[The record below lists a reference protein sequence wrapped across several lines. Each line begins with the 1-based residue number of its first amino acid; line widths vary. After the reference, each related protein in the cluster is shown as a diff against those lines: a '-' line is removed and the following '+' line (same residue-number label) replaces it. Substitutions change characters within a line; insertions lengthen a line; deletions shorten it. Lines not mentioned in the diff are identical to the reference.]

1 MRNTTTRIARERKT
15 RSRRGRKAVR
25 SYTIAASRNDDR
37 ILKLRM
43 DHGIEGYAV
52 YHMLM
57 EKIAES
63 DRCEYA
69 IDDYK
74 VLAFDFRVDEQLVKC
89 VAEDYHLFCFND
101 GHLSPNPSDMQADT
115 GEEDDEE
122 DSEEDRNDCTNASER
137 PYTGTSATV
146 FAQKKEK
153 ENLPLHP
160 LKEKDKE
167 KERAEKKRNSLAED
181 NGGEDDSKLT
191 TAENKISDSLD
202 ESEKDSDKSENDSDK
217 SDNDIDKSS
226 GTEKPANAENAE
238 TTGANENGGSV
249 DSHSSHSKGST
260 PQAAG
265 SKETRIESFLTY
277 FSNYWNS
284 VLTSTNSRLRPIR
297 VVNGERRKRLVRLRQ
312 NYTDEEI
319 SRFVFRA
326 ANSPYL
332 NARDGRLRQP
342 ADLNWMLPTDDR
354 IVKIIE
360 GNM

>member
-25 SYTIAASRNDDR
+25 SYPIAASRNDDR

-69 IDDYK
+69 IDDYR
-74 VLAFDFRVDEQLVKC
+74 VLGFDFRVDEQLVKC

-101 GHLSPNPSDMQADT
+101 GHLSLNPSDMPADT

-122 DSEEDRNDCTNASER
+122 DGNDCTTASES

-146 FAQKKEK
+146 SAQKKEK

-167 KERAEKKRNSLAED
+167 KERAKKKRNSLAED
-181 NGGEDDSKLT
+181 NGGEDDSKVT

-202 ESEKDSDKSENDSDK
+202 KGRKDSDK
-217 SDNDIDKSS
+217 SDNDSDKSS

-265 SKETRIESFLTY
+265 SKETRIESFLAY

-342 ADLNWMLPTDDR
+342 ADLNWMLSTDDR

>member
-25 SYTIAASRNDDR
+25 SYPIAASRNDDR

-89 VAEDYHLFCFND
+89 VAEDYHLFCLND
-101 GHLSPNPSDMQADT
+101 GRLSLNPSDMPDDT
-115 GEEDDEE
+115 GEE
-122 DSEEDRNDCTNASER
+122 DSEEDVEEGGNDCPTASER
-137 PYTGTSATV
+137 PHTGTSAMV
-146 FAQKKEK
+146 SAQKKEK
-153 ENLPLHP
+153 ESLPLHP

-167 KERAEKKRNSLAED
+167 KERAEEKRISLAED
-181 NGGEDDSKLT
+181 NGGENDSNLKT
-191 TAENKISDSLD
+191 SENKAYDSPD
-202 ESEKDSDKSENDSDK
+202 KGEKDSDKD
-217 SDNDIDKSS
+217 S
-226 GTEKPANAENAE
+226 GTKKSATKENAE
-238 TTGANENGGSV
+238 ASAANEDCCCVNTTC
-249 DSHSSHSKGST
+249 SHSKGST
-260 PQAAG
+260 PSAAG
-265 SKETRIESFLTY
+265 GKEARIESFLAY

-342 ADLNWMLPTDDR
+342 ADLNWMLSTDDR

>member
-25 SYTIAASRNDDR
+25 SYPIAASRNDDR

-101 GHLSPNPSDMQADT
+101 GRLSPNLCDMPADT
-115 GEEDDEE
+115 GEDDGGE
-122 DSEEDRNDCTNASER
+122 DSEEDRSDCLTTTER

-146 FAQKKEK
+146 SAQKKEK

-191 TAENKISDSLD
+191 TAENKISDSPD
-202 ESEKDSDKSENDSDK
+202 KGEKDSDK
-217 SDNDIDKSS
+217 SDNDSDKSS

-238 TTGANENGGSV
+238 AAEANECRCSV
-249 DSHSSHSKGST
+249 ISHSSHGKEST

-265 SKETRIESFLTY
+265 SKETRIESFLAY

-342 ADLNWMLPTDDR
+342 ADLNWMLSTDDR

>member
-1 MRNTTTRIARERKT
+1 MRNTTTRIAKERKT

-25 SYTIAASRNDDR
+25 SYPIAASRNDDR

-74 VLAFDFRVDEQLVKC
+74 VLAFDFRVDEQLVKS

-101 GHLSPNPSDMQADT
+101 GRLSLNPSDMPADA
-115 GEEDDEE
+115 GEE
-122 DSEEDRNDCTNASER
+122 DSEQDVEEDGNDCTTASER

-146 FAQKKEK
+146 SVQKKEK

-167 KERAEKKRNSLAED
+167 KERAEEKRISLAED
-181 NGGEDDSKLT
+181 NGGENDSNLKT
-191 TAENKISDSLD
+191 SENKASDSPD
-202 ESEKDSDKSENDSDK
+202 KGEKDCDK
-217 SDNDIDKSS
+217 
-226 GTEKPANAENAE
+226 
-238 TTGANENGGSV
+238 GSV
-249 DSHSSHSKGST
+249 TKEAATKKNVEASAANTDGSRVNTICSHSKGST
-260 PQAAG
+260 PSAAG
-265 SKETRIESFLTY
+265 GKEARIESFLAY

-342 ADLNWMLPTDDR
+342 ADLNWMLSTDDR

>member
-15 RSRRGRKAVR
+15 RLRRGRKAVR
-25 SYTIAASRNDDR
+25 SYPIAASRNDDR

-101 GHLSPNPSDMQADT
+101 GRLSLNPSDMSADA
-115 GEEDDEE
+115 GEEDSEE
-122 DSEEDRNDCTNASER
+122 DSEEDRSDCTTASER
-137 PYTGTSATV
+137 PHTGTSAMV
-146 FAQKKEK
+146 SAQKKEK

-167 KERAEKKRNSLAED
+167 KERAEEKRISLAED
-181 NGGEDDSKLT
+181 NGGENDSNLKT
-191 TAENKISDSLD
+191 SENKASDSPN
-202 ESEKDSDKSENDSDK
+202 KGRNDSDK
-217 SDNDIDKSS
+217 GEKDCDKGSR
-226 GTEKPANAENAE
+226 TKEAAPKENAE
-238 TTGANENGGSV
+238 ASAANEDGCYVNTT
-249 DSHSSHSKGST
+249 SSHSKEST

-265 SKETRIESFLTY
+265 SKEARIESFLAY

-342 ADLNWMLPTDDR
+342 ADLNWMLSTDDR

>member
-25 SYTIAASRNDDR
+25 SYPIAASRNDDR

-101 GHLSPNPSDMQADT
+101 GRLSLNPSDMPADA
-115 GEEDDEE
+115 GEEDCEE
-122 DSEEDRNDCTNASER
+122 DGGDCLTTTES

-146 FAQKKEK
+146 SAQKKEK

-167 KERAEKKRNSLAED
+167 KERAEEKRNSLAED
-181 NGGEDDSKLT
+181 NGGENGSNLKT
-191 TAENKISDSLD
+191 SENKASNSP
-202 ESEKDSDKSENDSDK
+202 DKGRNDCDK
-217 SDNDIDKSS
+217 GDNDCDKGS
-226 GTEKPANAENAE
+226 GTEKTTNAENVEA
-238 TTGANENGGSV
+238 TGANENDGSV
-249 DSHSSHSKGST
+249 VTTSSHSKGST
-260 PQAAG
+260 PSAAG
-265 SKETRIESFLTY
+265 GKEARIESFLAY

-342 ADLNWMLPTDDR
+342 ADLNWMLSTDDR

>member
-15 RSRRGRKAVR
+15 RSRRGRKNVR
-25 SYTIAASRNDDR
+25 SYPIAASRNDDR

-89 VAEDYHLFCFND
+89 VAEDYHLFCLND
-101 GHLSPNPSDMQADT
+101 GRLSLNPSDMPDDT
-115 GEEDDEE
+115 GEE
-122 DSEEDRNDCTNASER
+122 DSEEDVEEGGNDCPTASER
-137 PYTGTSATV
+137 PHTGTSAMV
-146 FAQKKEK
+146 SAQKKEK
-153 ENLPLHP
+153 ESLPLHP

-167 KERAEKKRNSLAED
+167 KERAEEKRISLAED
-181 NGGEDDSKLT
+181 NGGENDSNLKT
-191 TAENKISDSLD
+191 SENKAYDSPD
-202 ESEKDSDKSENDSDK
+202 KGEKDSDKD
-217 SDNDIDKSS
+217 S
-226 GTEKPANAENAE
+226 GTKKSATKENAE
-238 TTGANENGGSV
+238 ASAANKDGGYVNTT
-249 DSHSSHSKGST
+249 SSHSKGST
-260 PQAAG
+260 PSAAG
-265 SKETRIESFLTY
+265 GKEARIESFLAY

-342 ADLNWMLPTDDR
+342 ADLNWMLSTDDR

>member
-25 SYTIAASRNDDR
+25 SYPIAASRNDDR

-89 VAEDYHLFCFND
+89 GAEDYNLFCFND
-101 GHLSPNPSDMQADT
+101 GRLSLTPCDMPADT
-115 GEEDDEE
+115 GEEDDDE
-122 DSEEDRNDCTNASER
+122 DGNDCLTTTEH

-146 FAQKKEK
+146 SAQKKEK

-167 KERAEKKRNSLAED
+167 KERREILSL
-181 NGGEDDSKLT
+181 KT
-191 TAENKISDSLD
+191 TAERMTVS
-202 ESEKDSDKSENDSDK
+202 
-217 SDNDIDKSS
+217 
-226 GTEKPANAENAE
+226 
-238 TTGANENGGSV
+238 
-249 DSHSSHSKGST
+249 
-260 PQAAG
+260 
-265 SKETRIESFLTY
+265 
-277 FSNYWNS
+277 
-284 VLTSTNSRLRPIR
+284 
-297 VVNGERRKRLVRLRQ
+297 
-312 NYTDEEI
+312 
-319 SRFVFRA
+319 
-326 ANSPYL
+326 
-332 NARDGRLRQP
+332 
-342 ADLNWMLPTDDR
+342 
-354 IVKIIE
+354 
-360 GNM
+360 

>member
-25 SYTIAASRNDDR
+25 SYPIAASRNDDR

-101 GHLSPNPSDMQADT
+101 GRLSLNLCDMQADT

-122 DSEEDRNDCTNASER
+122 DGNDCPNASER

-146 FAQKKEK
+146 AAQKKEK
-153 ENLPLHP
+153 ENIPC
-160 LKEKDKE
+160 
-167 KERAEKKRNSLAED
+167 
-181 NGGEDDSKLT
+181 
-191 TAENKISDSLD
+191 
-202 ESEKDSDKSENDSDK
+202 
-217 SDNDIDKSS
+217 
-226 GTEKPANAENAE
+226 
-238 TTGANENGGSV
+238 
-249 DSHSSHSKGST
+249 T
-260 PQAAG
+260 P
-265 SKETRIESFLTY
+265 
-277 FSNYWNS
+277 
-284 VLTSTNSRLRPIR
+284 
-297 VVNGERRKRLVRLRQ
+297 
-312 NYTDEEI
+312 
-319 SRFVFRA
+319 
-326 ANSPYL
+326 
-332 NARDGRLRQP
+332 
-342 ADLNWMLPTDDR
+342 
-354 IVKIIE
+354 
-360 GNM
+360 

>member
-1 MRNTTTRIARERKT
+1 MRNTTTRIARERKS

-25 SYTIAASRNDDR
+25 SYPIAASRNDDR

-101 GHLSPNPSDMQADT
+101 GRLSLNPSDMPDDA
-115 GEEDDEE
+115 GEEDCEE
-122 DSEEDRNDCTNASER
+122 DGGDCLTTTES

-146 FAQKKEK
+146 SAQKKEK

-167 KERAEKKRNSLAED
+167 KERAEEKRNSLAED
-181 NGGEDDSKLT
+181 NGGEDDSSLKT
-191 TAENKISDSLD
+191 SENKASDSPD
-202 ESEKDSDKSENDSDK
+202 KGGNDSEKGEKDCDKGSETK
-217 SDNDIDKSS
+217 KEA
-226 GTEKPANAENAE
+226 TKENAE
-238 TTGANENGGSV
+238 ASAANEDGSSV
-249 DSHSSHSKGST
+249 VTTSSHSKGST
-260 PQAAG
+260 PSAAG
-265 SKETRIESFLTY
+265 GKEARIESFLAY

-312 NYTDEEI
+312 NYTNEEI

-342 ADLNWMLPTDDR
+342 ADLNWMLSTDDR

-360 GNM
+360 GNL

>member
-25 SYTIAASRNDDR
+25 SYPIAASRNDDR

-89 VAEDYHLFCFND
+89 VAEDYHLFCFKDGRLSLNPND
-101 GHLSPNPSDMQADT
+101 MPADT

-122 DSEEDRNDCTNASER
+122 DGGDCLTTTES

-146 FAQKKEK
+146 SAQKKEK

-167 KERAEKKRNSLAED
+167 KERAEDKRISLAED
-181 NGGEDDSKLT
+181 NGGENDSSLKT
-191 TAENKISDSLD
+191 SENKASDSP
-202 ESEKDSDKSENDSDK
+202 DKGENDSDK
-217 SDNDIDKSS
+217 GS
-226 GTEKPANAENAE
+226 GTKEAATKENAE
-238 TTGANENGGSV
+238 ASAANEDGSCV
-249 DSHSSHSKGST
+249 NTTSSHSKGST
-260 PQAAG
+260 PSAAG
-265 SKETRIESFLTY
+265 GKEARIESFLAY

-284 VLTSTNSRLRPIR
+284 VLTSTNSRLRPIW

-342 ADLNWMLPTDDR
+342 ADLNWMLSTDDR

>member
-25 SYTIAASRNDDR
+25 SYPIAASRNDDR

-101 GHLSPNPSDMQADT
+101 GRLSLNLCDMQADT

-122 DSEEDRNDCTNASER
+122 DGNDCTTASER

-146 FAQKKEK
+146 SAQKKEK

-181 NGGEDDSKLT
+181 NGGEDDSKVT
-191 TAENKISDSLD
+191 TAENKISDYLD
-202 ESEKDSDKSENDSDK
+202 KGRKDSDKSENDS
-217 SDNDIDKSS
+217 DKSS

-238 TTGANENGGSV
+238 AAEANENDGSV
-249 DSHSSHSKGST
+249 VSHSSHGKEST
-260 PQAAG
+260 PQAAD
-265 SKETRIESFLTY
+265 SKEARIESFLAY

-342 ADLNWMLPTDDR
+342 ADLNWMLSTDDR

>member
-1 MRNTTTRIARERKT
+1 MRNTTTRIARERKS

-25 SYTIAASRNDDR
+25 SYPIAASRNDDR

-101 GHLSPNPSDMQADT
+101 GRLSLNPSDMPADA
-115 GEEDDEE
+115 GEEDSKEDVEE
-122 DSEEDRNDCTNASER
+122 GGNDCTTASER
-137 PYTGTSATV
+137 SYTGTSAMV
-146 FAQKKEK
+146 SAQKKEK

-167 KERAEKKRNSLAED
+167 KERAEEKRISLAED
-181 NGGEDDSKLT
+181 NGGENDSSLKT
-191 TAENKISDSLD
+191 SENKASDSPD
-202 ESEKDSDKSENDSDK
+202 KGEKDSEKGEKDCEKG
-217 SDNDIDKSS
+217 S
-226 GTEKPANAENAE
+226 GTKRATTKENAE
-238 TTGANENGGSV
+238 ESAANEDGGYV
-249 DSHSSHSKGST
+249 NTTRSHSKGST
-260 PQAAG
+260 PSAAG
-265 SKETRIESFLTY
+265 GKEARIESFLAY

-342 ADLNWMLPTDDR
+342 ADLNWMLSTDDR

>member
-1 MRNTTTRIARERKT
+1 MV
-15 RSRRGRKAVR
+15 S
-25 SYTIAASRNDDR
+25 
-37 ILKLRM
+37 
-43 DHGIEGYAV
+43 
-52 YHMLM
+52 
-57 EKIAES
+57 
-63 DRCEYA
+63 
-69 IDDYK
+69 
-74 VLAFDFRVDEQLVKC
+74 
-89 VAEDYHLFCFND
+89 
-101 GHLSPNPSDMQADT
+101 
-115 GEEDDEE
+115 
-122 DSEEDRNDCTNASER
+122 
-137 PYTGTSATV
+137 
-146 FAQKKEK
+146 AQKKEK

-167 KERAEKKRNSLAED
+167 KERAEEKRISLAGD
-181 NGGEDDSKLT
+181 NGGEDDSSLKT
-191 TAENKISDSLD
+191 SENKASDSP
-202 ESEKDSDKSENDSDK
+202 DKGENDSDK
-217 SDNDIDKSS
+217 GS
-226 GTEKPANAENAE
+226 GTKKAATKDNADASA
-238 TTGANENGGSV
+238 ANEDCGCVNTT
-249 DSHSSHSKGST
+249 SSHSKEST

-265 SKETRIESFLTY
+265 SKEARIESFLAY

-342 ADLNWMLPTDDR
+342 ADLNWMLSTDDR

>member
-25 SYTIAASRNDDR
+25 SYPIAASRNDDR

-69 IDDYK
+69 IDDYR
-74 VLAFDFRVDEQLVKC
+74 VLGFDFRVDEQLVKC

-122 DSEEDRNDCTNASER
+122 DGNDCTTASER
-137 PYTGTSATV
+137 PYAGISATV
-146 FAQKKEK
+146 AAQKKEK

-191 TAENKISDSLD
+191 TSENKISDSLD
-202 ESEKDSDKSENDSDK
+202 KGRKDSDK
-217 SDNDIDKSS
+217 SDNDSDKSS
-226 GTEKPANAENAE
+226 GTEKPTNAENAE
-238 TTGANENGGSV
+238 AAEANEDGYSV
-249 DSHSSHSKGST
+249 GSHSSHGKEST

-265 SKETRIESFLTY
+265 GKEARIESFLAY

-342 ADLNWMLPTDDR
+342 ADLNWMLSTDDR

>member
-25 SYTIAASRNDDR
+25 SYPIAASRNDDR

-101 GHLSPNPSDMQADT
+101 GHLSPNLCDMQADT

-122 DSEEDRNDCTNASER
+122 DENDCTNASER

-146 FAQKKEK
+146 AAQKKEK

-181 NGGEDDSKLT
+181 NGGEDDSKVT

-202 ESEKDSDKSENDSDK
+202 KGEKDSDK
-217 SDNDIDKSS
+217 SDNDSDKSS

-265 SKETRIESFLTY
+265 SKETRIESFLAY

-342 ADLNWMLPTDDR
+342 ADLNWMLSTDDR

>member
-25 SYTIAASRNDDR
+25 SYPIAASRNDDR

-63 DRCEYA
+63 NRCEYA

-101 GHLSPNPSDMQADT
+101 GRLSLNPSDMSADT
-115 GEEDDEE
+115 GEEDGEE
-122 DSEEDRNDCTNASER
+122 DSEEDGNDCLTTTER

-146 FAQKKEK
+146 AAQKKEK

-191 TAENKISDSLD
+191 TAENKISDSP
-202 ESEKDSDKSENDSDK
+202 DKGENDSDK
-217 SDNDIDKSS
+217 SDNDSDKSS

-238 TTGANENGGSV
+238 AAEANEDVCSV
-249 DSHSSHSKGST
+249 VLHSSHGKEST

-265 SKETRIESFLTY
+265 SKERRIESFLAY

-342 ADLNWMLPTDDR
+342 ADLNWMLSTDDR

>member
-25 SYTIAASRNDDR
+25 SYPIAASRNDDR

-89 VAEDYHLFCFND
+89 VAEDYNLFCFN
-101 GHLSPNPSDMQADT
+101 GGRLSPNPCDMQADT

-122 DSEEDRNDCTNASER
+122 DRSDCTTASER

-146 FAQKKEK
+146 SAQKKEK
-153 ENLPLHP
+153 GNLPLHP

-202 ESEKDSDKSENDSDK
+202 KGRKDSDK
-217 SDNDIDKSS
+217 SDNDSDKSS

-238 TTGANENGGSV
+238 AAEANECRCSV
-249 DSHSSHSKGST
+249 ISHSSHGKEST

-265 SKETRIESFLTY
+265 SKETRIESFLAY

-342 ADLNWMLPTDDR
+342 ADLNWMLSTDDR

>member
-25 SYTIAASRNDDR
+25 SYPIAASRNDDR

-101 GHLSPNPSDMQADT
+101 GHLSLNPSDMPADT

-122 DSEEDRNDCTNASER
+122 DGNDCPTASER
-137 PYTGTSATV
+137 SYTGTSATV
-146 FAQKKEK
+146 ATQKKEK

-191 TAENKISDSLD
+191 TAENKISDSP
-202 ESEKDSDKSENDSDK
+202 DKGENDSDK
-217 SDNDIDKSS
+217 SDNDSDKSS
-226 GTEKPANAENAE
+226 ETEKPANAENAE
-238 TTGANENGGSV
+238 AAEANVDGCSV
-249 DSHSSHSKGST
+249 VSHSSHGKGST
-260 PQAAG
+260 PQGAG
-265 SKETRIESFLTY
+265 GKERRIESFLAY

-342 ADLNWMLPTDDR
+342 ADLNWMLSTDDR

>member
-25 SYTIAASRNDDR
+25 SYPIAASRNDDR

-43 DHGIEGYAV
+43 DDGIEGYAV

-101 GHLSPNPSDMQADT
+101 GHLSLNPSDMPADT
-115 GEEDDEE
+115 GEEDDKE
-122 DSEEDRNDCTNASER
+122 DGNDCPTASER
-137 PYTGTSATV
+137 PYTGTSVTV
-146 FAQKKEK
+146 AAQKKEK

-167 KERAEKKRNSLAED
+167 KERTEKKRNSLAED
-181 NGGEDDSKLT
+181 NGGEDDSKVT

-202 ESEKDSDKSENDSDK
+202 KGRKDSDK
-217 SDNDIDKSS
+217 SDNDSDKSS

-238 TTGANENGGSV
+238 AAEANENGGSV

-265 SKETRIESFLTY
+265 SKETRIESFLAY

-342 ADLNWMLPTDDR
+342 ADLNWMLSTDDR

>member
-25 SYTIAASRNDDR
+25 SYPIAASRNDDR

-101 GHLSPNPSDMQADT
+101 GRLSLNPSDMPADT
-115 GEEDDEE
+115 GEV
-122 DSEEDRNDCTNASER
+122 DSEEDVEEGGNDCTTASER

-146 FAQKKEK
+146 SAQKKEK
-153 ENLPLHP
+153 ESLPLHP

-167 KERAEKKRNSLAED
+167 KERAEEKRISLAED
-181 NGGEDDSKLT
+181 NGGENDSSLKNS
-191 TAENKISDSLD
+191 ENKASDSPD
-202 ESEKDSDKSENDSDK
+202 KGGNDSEKGEKDCDKGSETK
-217 SDNDIDKSS
+217 KEA
-226 GTEKPANAENAE
+226 TKENAE
-238 TTGANENGGSV
+238 ASAANEDGSCV
-249 DSHSSHSKGST
+249 NTTSSHSKGST
-260 PQAAG
+260 PAAAG
-265 SKETRIESFLTY
+265 SKEARIESFLAY

-342 ADLNWMLPTDDR
+342 ADLNWMLSTDDR

>member
-25 SYTIAASRNDDR
+25 SYPIAASRNDDR

-74 VLAFDFRVDEQLVKC
+74 VLAFDLRVDEQLVKC

-122 DSEEDRNDCTNASER
+122 DGNDCTTASER
-137 PYTGTSATV
+137 PYAGTSATV
-146 FAQKKEK
+146 AAQKKEK

-191 TAENKISDSLD
+191 TSENKISDSLD
-202 ESEKDSDKSENDSDK
+202 KGRKDSDK
-217 SDNDIDKSS
+217 SDNDSDKSS

-238 TTGANENGGSV
+238 AAEANENDGSV
-249 DSHSSHSKGST
+249 VSHSSHGKEST

-265 SKETRIESFLTY
+265 SKERRIESFLAY

-342 ADLNWMLPTDDR
+342 ADLNWMLSTDDR

>member
-25 SYTIAASRNDDR
+25 SYPIAASRNDDR

-122 DSEEDRNDCTNASER
+122 DGNDCTTASES

-146 FAQKKEK
+146 SAQKKEK

-191 TAENKISDSLD
+191 TAENKISDSP
-202 ESEKDSDKSENDSDK
+202 DKGENDSDK
-217 SDNDIDKSS
+217 SDNDSDKSS

-238 TTGANENGGSV
+238 AAEANEDGGSV
-249 DSHSSHSKGST
+249 VSHSSHGKEST

-265 SKETRIESFLTY
+265 SKETRIESFLAY

-342 ADLNWMLPTDDR
+342 ADLNWMLSTDDR

>member
-25 SYTIAASRNDDR
+25 SYPIAASRNDDR

-101 GHLSPNPSDMQADT
+101 GRLSPNPSDMQADT

-122 DSEEDRNDCTNASER
+122 DRSDCTTASER

-146 FAQKKEK
+146 AAQKKEK

-181 NGGEDDSKLT
+181 NGGENDSKVT

-202 ESEKDSDKSENDSDK
+202 KGRKDSDK
-217 SDNDIDKSS
+217 SDNDSDKSS

-238 TTGANENGGSV
+238 AAEANENDGSV

-265 SKETRIESFLTY
+265 GKEARIESFLAY

-319 SRFVFRA
+319 SRFGFRA

-342 ADLNWMLPTDDR
+342 ADLNWMLSTDDR

>member
-1 MRNTTTRIARERKT
+1 MRNTTTRIARERKS

-25 SYTIAASRNDDR
+25 SYPIAASRNDDR

-101 GHLSPNPSDMQADT
+101 GRLSLNPNDMPADT
-115 GEEDDEE
+115 GEED
-122 DSEEDRNDCTNASER
+122 SEEDVEEGGNDCTTASER

-146 FAQKKEK
+146 SAQKKEK

-167 KERAEKKRNSLAED
+167 KERAEEKRISLAED
-181 NGGEDDSKLT
+181 NSGEVDSNLKT
-191 TAENKISDSLD
+191 SENKAYDSPD
-202 ESEKDSDKSENDSDK
+202 KGEKDSDKG
-217 SDNDIDKSS
+217 S
-226 GTEKPANAENAE
+226 GTKKAAPKENAE
-238 TTGANENGGSV
+238 ASAANEDGCCVNTT
-249 DSHSSHSKGST
+249 SSHSKGST
-260 PQAAG
+260 PSAAG
-265 SKETRIESFLTY
+265 GKEARIESFLAY

-284 VLTSTNSRLRPIR
+284 VLASTNSRLRPIR

-342 ADLNWMLPTDDR
+342 ADLNWMLSTDDR

>member
-25 SYTIAASRNDDR
+25 SYPIAASRNDDR

-101 GHLSPNPSDMQADT
+101 GHLSLNPSDMPADA
-115 GEEDDEE
+115 DEE
-122 DSEEDRNDCTNASER
+122 DSEEGVEEGGNDCTTASER
-137 PYTGTSATV
+137 LYTGTSAMIS
-146 FAQKKEK
+146 AQKKEK
-153 ENLPLHP
+153 ESLPLHP

-167 KERAEKKRNSLAED
+167 KERAEEKRISLAED
-181 NGGEDDSKLT
+181 NGGENDSSLKT
-191 TAENKISDSLD
+191 SENKASDSPD
-202 ESEKDSDKSENDSDK
+202 KGEKDSEEGENDCDK
-217 SDNDIDKSS
+217 GS
-226 GTEKPANAENAE
+226 GTKKSATKENAE
-238 TTGANENGGSV
+238 ASAANEDGSCV
-249 DSHSSHSKGST
+249 NTTSSHSKGST
-260 PQAAG
+260 PSAAG
-265 SKETRIESFLTY
+265 GKEARIESFLAY

-284 VLTSTNSRLRPIR
+284 VLASTNSRLRPIR

-342 ADLNWMLPTDDR
+342 ADLNWMLSTDDR

>member
-25 SYTIAASRNDDR
+25 SYPIAASRNDDR

-89 VAEDYHLFCFND
+89 VAEDYNLFCFN
-101 GHLSPNPSDMQADT
+101 GGRLSPNPCDMQADT

-122 DSEEDRNDCTNASER
+122 DGNDCLTTTER

-146 FAQKKEK
+146 SAQKKEK

-167 KERAEKKRNSLAED
+167 KERAKKKRNSLAED
-181 NGGEDDSKLT
+181 NGGEDDSKVT
-191 TAENKISDSLD
+191 TAENKSSDSP
-202 ESEKDSDKSENDSDK
+202 DKGRKDSDK
-217 SDNDIDKSS
+217 SDNDSDKSS

-249 DSHSSHSKGST
+249 DSHSSHGKEST
-260 PQAAG
+260 PQGAD
-265 SKETRIESFLTY
+265 SKERRIESFLTY

-342 ADLNWMLPTDDR
+342 ADLNWMLSTDDR

>member
-1 MRNTTTRIARERKT
+1 MRNTTTRIARERKS

-25 SYTIAASRNDDR
+25 SYPIAASRNDDR

-101 GHLSPNPSDMQADT
+101 GRLSLNPNDMPADT

-122 DSEEDRNDCTNASER
+122 DGGDCLTTTES

-146 FAQKKEK
+146 SAQKKEK

-167 KERAEKKRNSLAED
+167 KERAEEKRISLTVD
-181 NGGEDDSKLT
+181 NGGENDSSLKT
-191 TAENKISDSLD
+191 SENKASDSP
-202 ESEKDSDKSENDSDK
+202 DKGENDSEKGEKDCDK
-217 SDNDIDKSS
+217 GSVTKKAA
-226 GTEKPANAENAE
+226 TKENAE
-238 TTGANENGGSV
+238 ASAANEDGSCV
-249 DSHSSHSKGST
+249 NTTCSHSKGST
-260 PQAAG
+260 PSAAG
-265 SKETRIESFLTY
+265 GKEARIESFLAY

-342 ADLNWMLPTDDR
+342 ADLNWMLSTDDR

>member
-25 SYTIAASRNDDR
+25 SYPIAASRNDDR

-69 IDDYK
+69 IDDYR
-74 VLAFDFRVDEQLVKC
+74 VLGFDFRVDEQLVKC
-89 VAEDYHLFCFND
+89 VAEDYNLFCFN
-101 GHLSPNPSDMQADT
+101 GGRLSPNLCDMQADT

-122 DSEEDRNDCTNASER
+122 DGNDCTTASES

-146 FAQKKEK
+146 SAQKKEK

-202 ESEKDSDKSENDSDK
+202 KGEKDSDK
-217 SDNDIDKSS
+217 SDNDSDKSS

-332 NARDGRLRQP
+332 NARDGRLQQP
-342 ADLNWMLPTDDR
+342 ADLNWMLSTDDR

>member
-25 SYTIAASRNDDR
+25 SYPIAASRNDDR

-101 GHLSPNPSDMQADT
+101 SRLSLNPCDMPADT
-115 GEEDDEE
+115 GEEDDDE
-122 DSEEDRNDCTNASER
+122 DGNDCLTTTEH

-146 FAQKKEK
+146 SAQKKEK
-153 ENLPLHP
+153 ENLPLHL

-167 KERAEKKRNSLAED
+167 KERTEKKRNSLAED

-191 TAENKISDSLD
+191 TSENKISDSP
-202 ESEKDSDKSENDSDK
+202 DKGENGS
-217 SDNDIDKSS
+217 DKSS

-249 DSHSSHSKGST
+249 VTTSSHGKEST

-265 SKETRIESFLTY
+265 SKETRIESFLAY

-342 ADLNWMLPTDDR
+342 ADLNWMLSTDDR

>member
-1 MRNTTTRIARERKT
+1 MRNTTTRIAKERKT

-25 SYTIAASRNDDR
+25 SYPIAASRNDDR

-74 VLAFDFRVDEQLVKC
+74 VLAFDFRVDEQLVKS

-101 GHLSPNPSDMQADT
+101 GRLSLNLSDMPADA
-115 GEEDDEE
+115 GEE
-122 DSEEDRNDCTNASER
+122 DSEQDVEENGNNYTTASER
-137 PYTGTSATV
+137 PYTGTSAMV
-146 FAQKKEK
+146 YAQKKEK

-167 KERAEKKRNSLAED
+167 KERAEEKRNSLAED
-181 NGGEDDSKLT
+181 NGGENDSSLKT
-191 TAENKISDSLD
+191 SENKASDSPD
-202 ESEKDSDKSENDSDK
+202 KGRNDCDKGSETKEAATK
-217 SDNDIDKSS
+217 
-226 GTEKPANAENAE
+226 ENAE
-238 TTGANENGGSV
+238 ASAANKDGGCVNTT
-249 DSHSSHSKGST
+249 SSHSKGST
-260 PQAAG
+260 PSAAG
-265 SKETRIESFLTY
+265 GKEARIESFLAY

-342 ADLNWMLPTDDR
+342 ADLNWMLSTDDR

>member
-25 SYTIAASRNDDR
+25 SYPIAASRNDDR

-52 YHMLM
+52 YHMLI

-101 GHLSPNPSDMQADT
+101 GRLSLNPSDMPDDA
-115 GEEDDEE
+115 GEEVCHDLVFRKATTE
-122 DSEEDRNDCTNASER
+122 S

-146 FAQKKEK
+146 SAQKKEK

-160 LKEKDKE
+160 LKEKEKDKE
-167 KERAEKKRNSLAED
+167 KERAEEKRKSLAED

-191 TAENKISDSLD
+191 TTENKSSDSPD
-202 ESEKDSDKSENDSDK
+202 KGEKDSDK
-217 SDNDIDKSS
+217 SDNDSDKSS
-226 GTEKPANAENAE
+226 GTEKPTNAENVEA
-238 TTGANENGGSV
+238 TGANENDGSV
-249 DSHSSHSKGST
+249 VTTSSHSKGST
-260 PQAAG
+260 PSAAG
-265 SKETRIESFLTY
+265 SKEARIESFLAY

-342 ADLNWMLPTDDR
+342 ADLNWMLSTDDR

>member
-1 MRNTTTRIARERKT
+1 MRNTTTRIAKERKT

-25 SYTIAASRNDDR
+25 SYPIAASRNDDR

-74 VLAFDFRVDEQLVKC
+74 VLAFDFRVDEQLVKS

-101 GHLSPNPSDMQADT
+101 RRLSLNPSDMPADA
-115 GEEDDEE
+115 GEE
-122 DSEEDRNDCTNASER
+122 DSEEDVEEGGNDCTTASER
-137 PYTGTSATV
+137 PYKGTSAMIS
-146 FAQKKEK
+146 AQKKEK

-167 KERAEKKRNSLAED
+167 KERAEEKRNSLAED
-181 NGGEDDSKLT
+181 IGG
-191 TAENKISDSLD
+191 
-202 ESEKDSDKSENDSDK
+202 ENDSSLKTSENKASDSPDK
-217 SDNDIDKSS
+217 GRNDCDKGS
-226 GTEKPANAENAE
+226 GTKKAATKENVEASA
-238 TTGANENGGSV
+238 ANEDGSCV
-249 DSHSSHSKGST
+249 NTTSSHSKGST
-260 PQAAG
+260 PSAAG
-265 SKETRIESFLTY
+265 GKEARIESFLAY

-342 ADLNWMLPTDDR
+342 ADLNWMLSTDDR

>member
-25 SYTIAASRNDDR
+25 SYPIAASRNDDR

-101 GHLSPNPSDMQADT
+101 GRLSLNPSDMPADA
-115 GEEDDEE
+115 GEE
-122 DSEEDRNDCTNASER
+122 DSEEDVEEGGNDCTTASER
-137 PYTGTSATV
+137 PYTGTSAMV
-146 FAQKKEK
+146 YGQKKEK

-167 KERAEKKRNSLAED
+167 KERAEEKRNSLAED
-181 NGGEDDSKLT
+181 NGEEEDSSLKT
-191 TAENKISDSLD
+191 SENKASDSP
-202 ESEKDSDKSENDSDK
+202 DKGRNDCDK
-217 SDNDIDKSS
+217 GS
-226 GTEKPANAENAE
+226 GTKKAATKENVETSAANKDGGCVN
-238 TTGANENGGSV
+238 TT
-249 DSHSSHSKGST
+249 SSHSKGST
-260 PQAAG
+260 PSAAG
-265 SKETRIESFLTY
+265 GKEARIESFMAY

-342 ADLNWMLPTDDR
+342 ADLNWMLSTDDR

>member
-25 SYTIAASRNDDR
+25 SYPIAASRNDDR

-74 VLAFDFRVDEQLVKC
+74 VLAFDFRVDEQLVKS

-101 GHLSPNPSDMQADT
+101 GRLSLNPSDMPDDA
-115 GEEDDEE
+115 GEEDCEE
-122 DSEEDRNDCTNASER
+122 DGGDCLTTTES

-146 FAQKKEK
+146 SAQKKEK

-167 KERAEKKRNSLAED
+167 KERAEEKRNSLAED
-181 NGGEDDSKLT
+181 YGGENDSSLKT
-191 TAENKISDSLD
+191 SENKASDSPD
-202 ESEKDSDKSENDSDK
+202 KGGNDSDKGENDSDK
-217 SDNDIDKSS
+217 GS
-226 GTEKPANAENAE
+226 GTKKAATKENAE
-238 TTGANENGGSV
+238 ASAANEDGGCV
-249 DSHSSHSKGST
+249 NTTSSHSKGST
-260 PQAAG
+260 PSAAG
-265 SKETRIESFLTY
+265 GKEARIESFLAY

-342 ADLNWMLPTDDR
+342 ADLNWMLSTDDR

>member
-25 SYTIAASRNDDR
+25 SYPIAASRNDDR

-69 IDDYK
+69 IYDYK

-101 GHLSPNPSDMQADT
+101 GRLSLNPSDMP
-115 GEEDDEE
+115 DDASEE
-122 DSEEDRNDCTNASER
+122 DSEQDVKEDGNDCTTASER

-146 FAQKKEK
+146 SAQKKEK

-167 KERAEKKRNSLAED
+167 KERAEEKRISLAED
-181 NGGEDDSKLT
+181 NSGEVDSNLKT
-191 TAENKISDSLD
+191 SENKAYDSPD
-202 ESEKDSDKSENDSDK
+202 KGEKDSDKG
-217 SDNDIDKSS
+217 S
-226 GTEKPANAENAE
+226 GTKKAAPKENAE
-238 TTGANENGGSV
+238 ASAANEDGCCVNTT
-249 DSHSSHSKGST
+249 SSHSKGST
-260 PQAAG
+260 PSAAG
-265 SKETRIESFLTY
+265 GKEARIESFLAY

-284 VLTSTNSRLRPIR
+284 VLASTNSRLRPIR

-342 ADLNWMLPTDDR
+342 ADLNWMLSTDDR

>member
-25 SYTIAASRNDDR
+25 SYPIAASRNDDR

-52 YHMLM
+52 YHMLI

-101 GHLSPNPSDMQADT
+101 GRLSPNPCDMPADT

-122 DSEEDRNDCTNASER
+122 NGNDCPTASER
-137 PYTGTSATV
+137 SYTGTSATV
-146 FAQKKEK
+146 ATQKKEK

-167 KERAEKKRNSLAED
+167 KERAEKKRNFLAED
-181 NGGEDDSKLT
+181 NGGEDNSKLT

-202 ESEKDSDKSENDSDK
+202 KGEKDSDK
-217 SDNDIDKSS
+217 SDNDSDKSS
-226 GTEKPANAENAE
+226 GTEKPANAENAKAAE
-238 TTGANENGGSV
+238 ANEDGCSV
-249 DSHSSHSKGST
+249 DSHSSHGKEST

-265 SKETRIESFLTY
+265 SKETRIESFLAY

-342 ADLNWMLPTDDR
+342 ADLNWMLSTDDR